1 MNDSIE
7 ILNPE
12 DLYMEFNVKRK
23 KQRVWITT
31 SAGSEPI
38 FEEIKVEPEVGKLQ
52 RSQNTLLKALIKANS
67 WQRKIDKG
75 RFENLAGLCKHYKIN
90 DSYASKIMSLN
101 YLPPK
106 MKELILDG
114 KHPKTMCLQ
123 DLMEQGVKLVW

>member
-7 ILNPE
+7 ILKTE
-12 DLYMEFNVKRK
+12 DLYMEFNVKRR

-31 SAGSEPI
+31 PDGSAPV
-38 FEEIKVEPEVGKLQ
+38 FEEIKVD
-52 RSQNTLLKALIKANS
+52 NTLLKALLKANS

-114 KHPKTMCLQ
+114 KQPKTICLQ
-123 DLMEQGVKLVW
+123 DLMEQGVDLVW